1 MKWKIVTDS
10 SANIRFDGKVNEN
23 IDFQVVPF
31 LINIGTDL
39 YIDNDLNKVPELMDA
54 MEASKLGSS
63 SACASPD
70 TFEKAFEGTENVIC
84 FTISSALSGS
94 YNAAELGRNL
104 LLESNPNQN
113 VYIFDTLSA
122 GSEQDL
128 LIRKT
133 IDLIEQGLDFNQVI
147 EGIKEYH
154 KSTSI
159 VYMLESVD
167 NLVKNG
173 RLNKIVGGMIG
184 LLGIRLVATRTDEG
198 VIEIIH
204 KSKGSKR
211 ALQTMLDHL
220 IASGYQGGDID
231 VSYSLNQKTAEDF
244 KMLILDKFPQAHVEV
259 RPTSGLCSYYA
270 QRGGLLV
277 GYSKLIP
284 SDN

>member
-10 SANIRFDGKVNEN
+10 SASIRFDDKINGH

-39 YIDNDLNKVPELMDA
+39 FIDNDINQVPNLMDA

-63 SACASPD
+63 SACAAPD
-70 TFEKAFEGTENVIC
+70 TFEKAFEGAENVIC

-94 YNAAELGRNL
+94 YNSAVLGRNL
-104 LLESNPNQN
+104 SLEKNPHQN
-113 VYIFDTLSA
+113 IHIFDTLSA

-133 IDLIEQGLDFNQVI
+133 IELIEQRLDFEQVI
-147 EGIKEYH
+147 QTLTDYH

-220 IASGYQGGDID
+220 IASGYQGGGIDI
-231 VSYSLNQKTAEDF
+231 SYSLNKKTAEDL
-244 KMLILDKFPQAHVEV
+244 KNLILNKFPQAHVEI

-277 GYSKLIP
+277 GYSKRI
-284 SDN
+284 